1 MASAGHRHSVLL
13 RSDGKATVAGSNVYG
28 QCNLQRNSKGVKQVV
43 AGGEHSL
50 LLFNNGEVTAL
61 GNNEHGQCSLPS
73 LLSLNRGVEYV
84 QVSAGHK
91 HSVALQSDGKVVYA
105 GMSYGGDIPQLPI
118 DASSSPLDIL
128 TPPVKN
134 KVLFGDMNLRRD
146 ANIALKS
153 IELATI
159 SHRGIVE
166 SPRKPSPRKLA
177 SDSSV
182 YMPNRRDSNGGDSP
196 ELFIAPT
203 ISSQTRRD
211 SNGGDSPE
219 LPIESTNFSLLDVQ
233 KNLTKPEVDVASLAD
248 CSPALR
254 WIQVSAGYAH
264 TALLRSDG
272 IAFAYGRNE
281 SGQCIMPKEG
291 GFVQVSAGGAHTVL
305 LHENGN
311 AMAIGSNSHQQCE
324 IAVRGTASA
333 VRYVRV
339 SAGRR
344 HTVLLRSD
352 GYVEAVGCN
361 EDGQC
366 EIPPLEFGLKYL
378 QASAGG
384 HHTVLLRSDGQALTV
399 GSHGGISIPAV
410 LKYQSWV
417 DWAQTKPVLPEG
429 VQYVPDFAELPAASN
444 EKRDLIVHVSAK
456 DNGAVCQ
463 VQCFSLAGSVLAAF
477 DAPSDATVDTV
488 HGMMI
493 DKLKMES
500 RGLQAILPS
509 GRLLKDCHLNERFY
523 DMAKA
528 R

>member
-50 LLFNNGEVTAL
+50 LLFNNGEITAL

-105 GMSYGGDIPQLPI
+105 GMSYGGDIPQLHI
-118 DASSSPLDIL
+118 DPNSSPLDIL
-128 TPPVKN
+128 TAPVQN
-134 KVLFGDMNLRRD
+134 KALCDDVNLRGDPNKKAKESWRD
-146 ANIALKS
+146 
-153 IELATI
+153 I
-159 SHRGIVE
+159 SHRGLVE

-177 SDSSV
+177 IACSV
-182 YMPNRRDSNGGDSP
+182 SMPNRRDSNGGDSP
-196 ELFIAPT
+196 ELPIELT
-203 ISSQTRRD
+203 ISSQRRRD

-219 LPIESTNFSLLDVQ
+219 LPIES
-233 KNLTKPEVDVASLAD
+233 VDVTRAAVGSL
-248 CSPALR
+248 PLR

-272 IAFAYGRNE
+272 IALAYGRNE
-281 SGQCIMPKEG
+281 SGQCSMPKEG

-324 IAVRGTASA
+324 IAVRSISSA

-339 SAGRR
+339 SAGLR

-366 EIPPLEFGLKYL
+366 EIPPLESGLKYL

-399 GSHGGISIPAV
+399 GAHGGISIPAL
-410 LKYQSWV
+410 LKYQSWF
-417 DWAQTKPVLPEG
+417 DWAHTKPVLPEG
-429 VQYVPDFAELPAASN
+429 VQYVPDFAELPPASN
-444 EKRDLIVHVSAK
+444 EKRDLIVRVSAK
-456 DNGAVCQ
+456 DNGAVGQ
-463 VQCFSLAGSVLAAF
+463 VQCLSLAGNVLAAF
-477 DAPSDATVDTV
+477 DAPLDAAVDVV

-493 DKLKMES
+493 DKLKVES

-523 DMAKA
+523 DVAKS

>member
-73 LLSLNRGVEYV
+73 LLSLKRGVEYV

-91 HSVALQSDGKVVYA
+91 HSVALRSDGEVEYA
-105 GMSYGGDIPQLPI
+105 GINYGGDIPQLHI
-118 DASSSPLDIL
+118 DEIAPLL
-128 TPPVKN
+128 GPPVKN
-134 KVLFGDMNLRRD
+134 KALVDDVILRD
-146 ANIALKS
+146 DPKLALKS
-153 IELATI
+153 SEWANM

-177 SDSSV
+177 IDPSVSMSS
-182 YMPNRRDSNGGDSP
+182 
-196 ELFIAPT
+196 
-203 ISSQTRRD
+203 RRD

-219 LPIESTNFSLLDVQ
+219 LPIEPTMSSQRRRDSNGGDFPELPIESTNFSSPDVQ
-233 KNLTKPEVDVASLAD
+233 KSQIKPEVDVETNAV
-248 CSPALR
+248 R
-254 WIQVSAGYAH
+254 WIQLSAGYAH
-264 TALLRSDG
+264 TALLRSNG
-272 IAFAYGRNE
+272 IASAYGRNE
-281 SGQCIMPKEG
+281 SGQCNMPKEG

-311 AMAIGSNSHQQCE
+311 AMAIGSNSHQQCD
-324 IAVRGTASA
+324 IAVRSTCST

-352 GYVEAVGCN
+352 GCVEAVGCN
-361 EDGQC
+361 DDGQC
-366 EIPPLEFGLKYL
+366 EIPPLESGLKYL

-384 HHTVLLRSDGQALTV
+384 YHTVLLRSDGQALTV
-399 GSHGGISIPAV
+399 GSHSGISIPA
-410 LKYQSWV
+410 LAKYQSWF

-429 VQYVPDFAELPAASN
+429 VEYVPDFAELPVATN
-444 EKRDLIVHVSAK
+444 DKRDLIVRVSAQ
-456 DNGAVCQ
+456 DHGAVAQ
-463 VQCFSLAGSVLAAF
+463 VRCLSLAGKVLAAF
-477 DAPSDATVDTV
+477 DAPLDAAVDV
-488 HGMMI
+488 VYALMI
-493 DKLKMES
+493 DKLKVES
-500 RGLQAILPS
+500 KRLQAILPS

>member
-105 GMSYGGDIPQLPI
+105 GMNYGGDIPQLPI
-118 DASSSPLDIL
+118 DAILSPLDIL
-128 TPPVKN
+128 TAPVKN
-134 KVLFGDMNLRRD
+134 KALFDDVNLRGD
-146 ANIALKS
+146 PNLVLKS
-153 IELATI
+153 SEWANI

-177 SDSSV
+177 IDSSV
-182 YMPNRRDSNGGDSP
+182 SMPNRRDSSGGDSP
-196 ELFIAPT
+196 ELPIEPN
-203 ISSQTRRD
+203 ISSQRRRD

-219 LPIESTNFSLLDVQ
+219 LPIESTNFSSPDVQ
-233 KNLTKPEVDVASLAD
+233 RSLIKPEVDVARAAAG
-248 CSPALR
+248 SPALR

-264 TALLRSDG
+264 TALLRSNG
-272 IAFAYGRNE
+272 IASAYGRNE
-281 SGQCIMPKEG
+281 SGQCNMPKEG

-311 AMAIGSNSHQQCE
+311 AMAIGSNSHQQCD
-324 IAVRGTASA
+324 IAVRSTCSA

-339 SAGRR
+339 SAGRL

-352 GYVEAVGCN
+352 GCVEAVGCN
-361 EDGQC
+361 DDGQC
-366 EIPPLEFGLKYL
+366 EIPPLESGLKYL

-399 GSHGGISIPAV
+399 GSHGGISIPAL
-410 LKYQSWV
+410 LKYQSWF
-417 DWAQTKPVLPEG
+417 DWAHTKPVLPEG

-444 EKRDLIVHVSAK
+444 EKRDLIVQVSAK

-463 VQCFSLAGSVLAAF
+463 VRCLSLAGNVLAAF
-477 DAPSDATVDTV
+477 DAAFDATVDVV
-488 HGMMI
+488 HGMII
-493 DKLKMES
+493 DKLRLGS